1 LSHATYYII
10 YNKWRYIKILKKE
23 YEGEDLY
30 DLEGDLISIFNK
42 IYEKTP
48 GAKVFDSDGLLQ
60 GTYKVTV
67 ELKE

>member
-1 LSHATYYII
+1 M
-10 YNKWRYIKILKKE
+10 KILKKE